1 MPARDI
7 HHNTVR
13 NALVNDG
20 WKITDDP
27 LTLDWGARNLF
38 VDLAAERLVTAE
50 KAGRKIAVEIKS
62 FPGASEVHD
71 LENAIGQ
78 YQLYRSILARRH
90 PERTL
95 YLAISDEVFDN
106 LFVDDVGALALED
119 YALSVIVFN
128 VQREEIIKWIA

>member
-1 MPARDI
+1 MPAKDT
-7 HHNTVR
+7 HHNVVR
-13 NALVNDG
+13 VALVNDG

-27 LTLDWGARNLF
+27 LTLDWGDRNLF
-38 VDLAAERLVTAE
+38 VDLAAERLVSAE

-62 FPGASEVHD
+62 FSGASEVRD

-78 YQLYRSILARRH
+78 YQLYRSIMARRH

-119 YALSVIVFN
+119 YALSIIVFN
-128 VQREEIIKWIA
+128 IQREEISKWIA